1 MTILDQ
7 VYEYL
12 GGLEH
17 LEDVYSFVPDEK
29 VMMHT
34 SCDGS
39 TPESFFMGFTIL
51 GCIEGKLFYFIY
63 NDKREIYIL
72 SNGTTVYVNHNIQD
86 GEVNH
91 AAMLTVIRSVLG

>member
-17 LEDVYSFVPDEK
+17 LEDVYRFVPNEK

-34 SCDGS
+34 SGDDGA
-39 TPESFFMGFTIL
+39 PESFFMGFTIL
-51 GCIEGKLFYFIY
+51 GCIEGRLFCFIY
-63 NDKREIYIL
+63 SDKREMYIL
-72 SNGTTVYVNHNIQD
+72 SNNTAVYVNHNIQN
-86 GEVNH
+86 GEVND
-91 AAMLTVIRSVLG
+91 AAMLTLIKAVLG